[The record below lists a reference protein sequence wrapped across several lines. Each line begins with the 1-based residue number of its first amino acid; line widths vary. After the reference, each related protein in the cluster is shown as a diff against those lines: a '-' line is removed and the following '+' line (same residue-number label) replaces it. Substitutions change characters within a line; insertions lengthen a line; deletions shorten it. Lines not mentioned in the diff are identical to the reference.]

1 MTVKDVH
8 ADLSDDMLVQAACR
22 GDVDSFAE
30 LYRRHIAKA
39 VAVAFC
45 ELSDRGLAED
55 AAQESFAE
63 ICRNLRNLRDTRKFS
78 YWLATICRRIA
89 GRIRKRNR
97 RHQELP
103 QHDLQA
109 PMNRNDTQHHEE
121 IRAAVDQLPGSARE
135 VIILHYF
142 GELSH
147 AEIAA
152 TLDITSA
159 AVHGRLV
166 RAREQL
172 KECLTRKGVGANM
185 P

>member
-1 MTVKDVH
+1 MVVYADVG
-8 ADLSDDMLVQAACR
+8 DDKLVQAACR
-22 GDVDSFAE
+22 GDVDCFAE

-45 ELSDRGLAED
+45 ELSDQGLAED

-63 ICRNLRNLRDTRKFS
+63 ACRSLQNLRDTSKFS
-78 YWLATICRRIA
+78 YWLATICRRVA
-89 GRIRKRNR
+89 GRIKKRHR
-97 RHQELP
+97 RHPELTV
-103 QHDLQA
+103 QDVAA
-109 PMNRNDTQHHEE
+109 PANDNDSYDEE
-121 IRAAVDQLPGSARE
+121 IRDAVDKLPHLARE

-142 GELSH
+142 GELPH

-152 TLDITSA
+152 TLDITAA

-172 KECLTRKGVGANM
+172 KEYLMRKGLGVNIL
-185 P
+185 